1 LSNIIQDITPN
12 LKMLNFCPPSSGFEN
27 FITSWLL
34 SGSKKALVDVGP
46 QVTIPGLLAAL
57 SEAGT
62 APDEIDYI
70 ILSHIHMDHAGGIGL
85 AVKKMKNAQV
95 LAHRRAYNHLVDPAI
110 LWQASQATLGN
121 LALKYGEIDPV
132 PADRILIA
140 EDGMKLDLGN
150 GLKLEL
156 YQTPGHAPHH
166 LVVFDRKDSVLLA
179 GDAAGID
186 MNGFLRPGT
195 PPPFRLQD
203 YMDSLDKMIALQPLK
218 LGYAHFGCYDDAVAR
233 LQAVRAQTL
242 LWYKIAQIGAKENRT
257 PDDIFRLILKEDD
270 HKDKLEA
277 MGKGVYQREYP
288 LILNT
293 VRGLMTAQ

>member
-1 LSNIIQDITPN
+1 MSNIIQDITPN
-12 LKMLNFCPPSSGFEN
+12 IKLLNFCPPGSGFEN
-27 FITSWLL
+27 FISSYLV
-34 SGSKKALVDVGP
+34 SGKKKALVDVGP

-57 SEAGT
+57 AETGT
-62 APDEIDYI
+62 APGEIDYI
-70 ILSHIHMDHAGGIGL
+70 ILSHIHMDHAGGIGR
-85 AVKKMKNAQV
+85 AVKEMKNAQV
-95 LAHRRAYNHLVDPAI
+95 LAHRRAYNHLVDPAV
-110 LWQASQATLGN
+110 LWQASQATLGS
-121 LALKYGEIDPV
+121 LALKYGKIEPV

-166 LVVFDRKDSVLLA
+166 LAVFDRKDSVLLA

-186 MNGFLRPGT
+186 MNGFLRPGA

-203 YMDSLDKMIALQPLK
+203 YLDSLDKMIALQPLK
-218 LGYAHFGCYDDAVAR
+218 LGYAHFGCYDDAVSR

-242 LWYKIAQIGAKENRT
+242 LWYQIAQTGAKDNRT
-257 PDDIFRLILKEDD
+257 PEEVFRLILAEDN
-270 HKDKLEA
+270 HNAKLQA
-277 MGKGVYQREYP
+277 MEKSVYQREYP

>member
-1 LSNIIQDITPN
+1 MSNIVQDITPN
-12 LKMLNFCPPSSGFEN
+12 IKLLNFCPPSSGFKN

-46 QVTIPGLLAAL
+46 QVTISGLLAAL

-70 ILSHIHMDHAGGIGL
+70 ILTHIHMDHAGGIGL
-85 AVKKMKNAQV
+85 AVKEMKNAQV
-95 LAHRRAYNHLVDPAI
+95 LVHPRAYNHLVDPAV
-110 LWQASQATLGN
+110 LWQASQHTLGS
-121 LALKYGEIDPV
+121 LALKYGKIEPV

-150 GLKLEL
+150 GMKLEL

-179 GDAAGID
+179 GDAAGIE
-186 MNGFLRPGT
+186 MNGFLRPGA
-195 PPPFRLQD
+195 PPPFRLRD
-203 YMDSLDKMIALQPLK
+203 YLDSLDKMIALQPLK

-233 LQAVRAQTL
+233 LRAVRAQTL
-242 LWYKIAQIGAKENRT
+242 LWYQIAQTGAKDNRT
-257 PDDIFRLILKEDD
+257 PEEVFRLILAEDN
-270 HKDKLEA
+270 HNAKLQA
-277 MGKGVYQREYP
+277 MEKSVYQREYP